1 MTLLLSDTE
10 LPGPALGERLWRGN
24 GEAGSRAAFGE
35 RLMESMAAGM
45 LQAPVCAGPSNGTW
59 LRRALGT
66 PSEEQLSQQHW
77 KPLISWGSGPG
88 LPQEGSVLR
97 GSAASGAAVPPGHK
111 LPGGQDLSVL
121 RSAPP
126 FLEHCQA
133 GVRGPS
139 VGSGPSCP
147 RGGGREVGAALSH
160 MYPFSKC
167 IEHPLCCKHP
177 AVPADTAGK
186 IFHSFKERQ
195 HRDFKNRLALDRIKE
210 LQEL

>member
-10 LPGPALGERLWRGN
+10 LPGPALGERLWREN

-35 RLMESMAAGM
+35 RLMESTAVGM

-77 KPLISWGSGPG
+77 KPLVSWGSGPG

-147 RGGGREVGAALSH
+147 RGGGREVGAGRWGLRSLTCIHSANVLNTRCAVSI
-160 MYPFSKC
+160 PLFLQTQQEKFSIHLRNDS
-167 IEHPLCCKHP
+167 IETL
-177 AVPADTAGK
+177 K
-186 IFHSFKERQ
+186 I
-195 HRDFKNRLALDRIKE
+195 D
-210 LQEL
+210 